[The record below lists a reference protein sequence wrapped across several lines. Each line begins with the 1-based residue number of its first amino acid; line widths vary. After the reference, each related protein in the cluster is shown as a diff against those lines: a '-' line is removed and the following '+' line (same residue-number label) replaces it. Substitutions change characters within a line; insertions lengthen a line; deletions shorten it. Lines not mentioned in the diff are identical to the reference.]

1 MKLRRVTEVRESE
14 ISRREFIRKTVN
26 IGTGLTLAISLPS
39 VSESFLHEA
48 PGVASSSDNYMNA
61 FVSIGTDNTVKVIIK
76 HIEFG
81 QGTFTGLA
89 TILAEEMDAAW
100 DQIVCESAPSDTAR
114 YANLFFGAQMT
125 GGSTAIA
132 NSYTQMREAG
142 ASARHMLIDA
152 AAIKWGVSREQIIV
166 KDGVLSHPNGLA
178 ASFGELSQLAA
189 LQPVPKEVNL
199 KDSRNFSLI
208 GKTKLSRKDLGKSD
222 GSAIFTQ
229 DLYMEGLLT
238 AMVAHPPRFGAKV
251 ASFDGKRAG
260 EVRGVQEI
268 IQIPNG
274 VAVLADSFWSA
285 KQGRDAL
292 VITWDY
298 SSAMQEGSVELMRRY
313 KEAAKDEGAVA
324 KALGDNS
331 KGFAGAEKV
340 LEAEYEFPY
349 LAHASMEP
357 MNCVAQMSSDG
368 IEMWYGCQGPT
379 MDQYA
384 VASALGIKPDQVKI
398 NTLFAGGSF
407 GRRANKDSDFVV
419 EAALIAKACN
429 SDSPIKL
436 VWTREDD
443 TRSGYFRPMYYH
455 KMKAGLNAEGRI
467 VAWEH
472 KIVGQSIISGTA
484 FEAKAVKNGV
494 DSSSVEGAI
503 ELPYDFENFTV
514 RLHTME
520 TQVPV
525 LWWRSVGSSHTAH
538 AVETFMDQLSRT
550 IGLDPL
556 KFRLMHLGADSRYA
570 GVLDLVA
577 EKADWH
583 DDYSGER
590 IKGIA
595 VHKSFGTYVAQV
607 ADLERT
613 RSGKYRVKK
622 VVCAVDCGVV
632 INPDIVRAQMEGG
645 IGYGLSPAL
654 MSAITIDKGQ
664 VVETNFD
671 AHKVLRMQDMPEIET
686 YIVSSSDAPTGVGE
700 PATPVITAAVAN
712 ALFSKSHVMQSKLP
726 LNLEA

>member
-1 MKLRRVTEVRESE
+1 MRKSE
-14 ISRREFIRKTVN
+14 ISRREFIRKTAN

-39 VSESFLHEA
+39 VSESFPREA
-48 PGVASSSDNYMNA
+48 PAVASSSDNYMNA
-61 FVSIGTDNTVKVIIK
+61 FVSVGTNNTVKVIIK

-152 AAIKWGVSREQIIV
+152 AAIKWGVPREQIIV

-189 LQPVPKEVNL
+189 LQPVPEEVSL

-208 GKTKLSRKDLGKSD
+208 GKTNLSRKDFGKSD

-238 AMVAHPPRFGAKV
+238 AVVAHPPRFGAKV
-251 ASFDGKRAG
+251 ASFDGRRAS
-260 EVRGVQEI
+260 EVRGVKEI
-268 IQIPNG
+268 VQIPNG

-298 SSAMQEGSVELMRRY
+298 SSAMEEGSVELMRRY

-357 MNCVAQMSSDG
+357 MNCVAQMSSQG

-419 EAALIAKACN
+419 EAALIARACN

-538 AVETFMDQLSRT
+538 AVETFMDQLSQT

-556 KFRLMHLGADSRYA
+556 KFRLMHLGTDSRYA
-570 GVLDLVA
+570 GVLELVA
-577 EKADWH
+577 EKADWRADH
-583 DDYSGER
+583 SGKR
-590 IKGIA
+590 MKGIA

-654 MSAITIDKGQ
+654 MSAITIDKGR

-671 AHKVLRMQDMPEIET
+671 AHRVLRMQDMPEIET
-686 YIVSSSDAPTGVGE
+686 YIVSSSNAPTGVGE

-712 ALFSKSHVMQSKLP
+712 ALFSKSHVMQSRLP